1 MPHIMESEMA
11 YLRETNSASKGG
23 LKIHE
28 LLATFTRA
36 GKNEVASP
44 VPVKSEHECEYR
56 LVHWDTAITLLGLSL
71 LDVYQTVCK
80 VNLVPLQGQDLT
92 LSHPGIQR

>member
-1 MPHIMESEMA
+1 MKAEMA

-28 LLATFTRA
+28 LLATLARA
-36 GKNEVASP
+36 GKNEIAAP
-44 VPVKSEHECEYR
+44 VPVKSEHESEYR
-56 LVHWDTAITLLGLSL
+56 FVHWDAAITVLGLSL

-80 VNLVPLQGQDLT
+80 INLAPLQGQDLT
-92 LSHPGIQR
+92 LSRPGIQR